1 MWCKISLSVEVGRM
15 YSLGAPRPD
24 FRKSLF
30 SLSVCTF
37 LLPYC
42 FSFSLLT
49 RAASSTLQF
58 HALYF
63 LVWSFFPRCMMFM
76 YVSLHCPL
84 LKCAIWCI
92 NKVHNDSASSR
103 QPFCAA
109 LLSPQP
115 SHMLFWE
122 RSTKKCGCAVQ
133 EMCPSPPCVNEM
145 ESMNLPELWA
155 VNHLIAQTINSTN
168 N

>member
-76 YVSLHCPL
+76 SVSLHCPL
-84 LKCAIWCI
+84 VKCAIWCI
-92 NKVHNDSASSR
+92 TRFIMTQQAADSLS
-103 QPFCAA
+103 A
-109 LLSPQP
+109 LLSSPR
-115 SHMLFWE
+115 SHHTCSFGSAVPKSVGVL
-122 RSTKKCGCAVQ
+122 SKKCAHL
-133 EMCPSPPCVNEM
+133 
-145 ESMNLPELWA
+145 LPVWMKWKVWIYQNCGL
-155 VNHLIAQTINSTN
+155 
-168 N
+168 